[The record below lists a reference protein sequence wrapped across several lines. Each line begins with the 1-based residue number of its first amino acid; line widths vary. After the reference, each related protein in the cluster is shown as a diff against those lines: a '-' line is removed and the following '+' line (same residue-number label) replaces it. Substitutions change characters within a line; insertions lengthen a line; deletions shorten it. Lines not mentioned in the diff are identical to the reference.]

1 MDAHPPPLSDPA
13 PRLWDYAC
21 AAYARPGVG
30 ETCLDWQARYQADIP
45 LVLAL
50 CWQAARRRAMPDPAG
65 LCALREALAPW
76 RGATV
81 LRLRALRTRLKPLS
95 PPRSRGAQLRA
106 AVLAAELEAERVQLE
121 YLARALPDAPGQE
134 ASTGPARQA
143 LAHYLAG
150 LGVPDGERD
159 QAVATLLRQL
169 DAPPHDGLETG
180 R

>member
-1 MDAHPPPLSDPA
+1 MDAHPPPLPQDPA
-13 PRLWDYAC
+13 LWDYAC
-21 AAYARPGVG
+21 AVYARPGVG
-30 ETCLDWQARYQADIP
+30 ETCLNWQTRYQADIP

-50 CWQAARRRAMPDPAG
+50 CWQASRRRVMPDPAG

-76 RGATV
+76 RSATV

-95 PPRSRGAQLRA
+95 PLRSRGAQLCA

-121 YLARALPDAPGQE
+121 YLARTLPDAPGQE
-134 ASTGPARQA
+134 SPAETARQG

-150 LGVPDGERD
+150 LGVLDGERE

-169 DAPPHDGLETG
+169 GAPAQDVFDTPP
-180 R
+180 